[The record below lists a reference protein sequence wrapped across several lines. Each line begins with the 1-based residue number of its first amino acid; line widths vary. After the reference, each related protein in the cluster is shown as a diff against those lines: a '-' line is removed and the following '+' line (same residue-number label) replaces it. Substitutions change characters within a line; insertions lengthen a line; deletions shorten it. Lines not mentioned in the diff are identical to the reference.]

1 MKTKIT
7 IAALRLF
14 LSRGYKYVSIV
25 DVAKEMEITKGG
37 VYHYF
42 ESKDELLHAAVNF
55 LFSNLKKKFLALFS
69 EDKKIREALYELVVE
84 QSIERYIEVLL
95 NAESAKEIGGN
106 ENFILEV
113 MQNFPEM
120 RNRIDKD
127 HEDICQC
134 IEVNLKKGM
143 ERGEVR
149 SDLDAKA
156 LALVL
161 WSMMHGQRTICVAE
175 KSEEMRRQVVGC
187 IGKMLDA

>member
-25 DVAKEMEITKGG
+25 DVAKEMDITKGG

-42 ESKDELLHAAVNF
+42 ESKDELLHASVDF

-69 EDKKIREALYELVVE
+69 ADKKIREALYEIVVE
-84 QSIERYIEVLL
+84 QSIEKYIEVLL

-143 ERGEVR
+143 ENGEVR

-156 LALVL
+156 LALVI
-161 WSMMHGQRTICVAE
+161 WSMLHGQRAICVAE
-175 KSEEMRRQVVGC
+175 KREEMRRQIVDC